1 MAGTIS
7 ELVDC
12 VKYQS
17 GGRALRY
24 PADAGESRGNPHVE
38 IAGADPPLATGRCRS
53 LCDTINA
60 VAREKWWLATAD
72 GFSPEQSRSFLQFV
86 MDHSL
91 SQVVAVANDSIVGW
105 CDIVPKG
112 PRGFSHVGALGM
124 GVRREWRRH
133 GVGRRLLEECLG
145 LARAAQLEKI
155 ELEVFTDNE
164 GAIRLYESLGF
175 VREGVKSRARKLE
188 GRYQDVLLMAL
199 WL

>member
-1 MAGTIS
+1 MS
-7 ELVDC
+7 KPQVQVRRSC
-12 VKYQS
+12 M
-17 GGRALRY
+17 
-24 PADAGESRGNPHVE
+24 ADAE
-38 IAGADPPLATGRCRS
+38 S

-72 GFSPEQSRSFLQFV
+72 GFTPEQTRSFLKFV

-91 SQVVAVANDSIVGW
+91 SQLVAVEHGLVVGW
-105 CDIVPKG
+105 CDVVPKG
-112 PRGFSHVGALGM
+112 PRGFAHVGALGM

-133 GVGRRLLEECLG
+133 GVGRRLLEECLA

>member
-1 MAGTIS
+1 MPKTEVQIRRS
-7 ELVDC
+7 RLD
-12 VKYQS
+12 
-17 GGRALRY
+17 
-24 PADAGESRGNPHVE
+24 DAE
-38 IAGADPPLATGRCRS
+38 S
-53 LCDTINA
+53 LCDTVNA

-72 GFSPEQSRSFLQFV
+72 GFTPEQTRTFLKFV
-86 MDHSL
+86 TDHSL
-91 SQVVAVANDSIVGW
+91 SQVVAVANGLVIGW

-133 GVGRRLLEECLG
+133 GVGRRLLEEGLA
-145 LARAAQLEKI
+145 LARAAKLEKI

-164 GAIRLYESLGF
+164 GAIRLYESHGF
-175 VREGVKSRARKLE
+175 VREGVKARARKLE

>member
-1 MAGTIS
+1 MSKPQVQIRRS
-7 ELVDC
+7 RME
-12 VKYQS
+12 
-17 GGRALRY
+17 
-24 PADAGESRGNPHVE
+24 DAE
-38 IAGADPPLATGRCRS
+38 S
-53 LCDTINA
+53 LCDAVNA
-60 VAREKWWLATAD
+60 VAREKWWLATVD
-72 GFSPEQSRSFLQFV
+72 GFSPEQTRSFLKFV
-86 MDHSL
+86 MDPSL
-91 SQVVAVANDSIVGW
+91 SQVVAAADGLVVGW

-145 LARAAQLEKI
+145 LARAAKLEKI
-155 ELEVFTDNE
+155 ELEVFTDND

>member
-1 MAGTIS
+1 MSKSQVQIRRS
-7 ELVDC
+7 RLD
-12 VKYQS
+12 
-17 GGRALRY
+17 
-24 PADAGESRGNPHVE
+24 DAE
-38 IAGADPPLATGRCRS
+38 S
-53 LCDTINA
+53 LCETINA

-91 SQVVAVANDSIVGW
+91 SQVVAVANDSIIGW

-164 GAIRLYESLGF
+164 GAIRLYESLGI